1 MTQTAFALDQA
12 AQDLLFRQARTPNA
26 FTDQPV
32 TDEQLRQVYEL
43 AKWGPTSMN
52 LQPLRVLAVRSPQ
65 RRAALVE
72 HMSGGNKEKTR
83 TAPVTLIFAADLDFH
98 QYAAEQFPAYKDAYD
113 MFEKLGREKRT
124 PSAHLNATLSIA
136 YWIVALRAA
145 GLAVAPMTGADF
157 PSIAKEFFPDER
169 VFPLIVANVGY
180 ADTASYHPRNKRLA
194 FEEVFI
200 SI

>member
-1 MTQTAFALDQA
+1 MTQTVFELDPA

-52 LQPLRVLAVRSPQ
+52 LQPLRVMAVRSPQ
-65 RRAALVE
+65 RRDALVE

-83 TAPVTLIFAADLDFH
+83 TAPLTLIFAADLDFH
-98 QYAAEQFPAYKDAYD
+98 EHAPEQFPAYKDAHT
-113 MFEKLGREKRT
+113 MFEKLGRQGRIPT
-124 PSAHLNATLSIA
+124 AHMNATLSIA

-169 VFPLIVANVGY
+169 VEPLIVANVGY
-180 ADTASYHPRNKRLA
+180 PETSSYHPRNKRLA
-194 FEEVFI
+194 FEEVL
-200 SI
+200 SSV